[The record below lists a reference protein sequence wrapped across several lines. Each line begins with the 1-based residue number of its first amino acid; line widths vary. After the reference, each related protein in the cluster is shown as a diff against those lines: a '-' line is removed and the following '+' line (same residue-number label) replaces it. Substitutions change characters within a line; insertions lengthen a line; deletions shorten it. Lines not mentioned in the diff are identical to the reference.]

1 MTEELGKIERPRA
14 STFTGKRKLYVVPL
28 LYRWPEAPAEYNA
41 LFDRYWFEIGEQL
54 AHLEDRIGSIVKVY
68 HEGIDAP
75 GEAGIS
81 TLKQFETPS
90 SDITIA
96 RLDAGA
102 QLVPIEDQELMN
114 ESVDWERFVMLG
126 FTSQK
131 VARLASENLMAVA
144 KKRYEHIAAR
154 ITETLGEDEAG
165 VLFIR
170 EGHQLQFPA
179 GIEVFSVSPP
189 SLDDIHRYLRDVSE
203 RAHRAPRQEPPA
215 EDVKKDE
222 KPEPAKKPADTKKAP
237 ARPRAKKPA
246 TRKKKTTE

>member
-14 STFTGKRKLYVVPL
+14 SAFAGKRKLYVVPL

-54 AHLEDRIGSIVKVY
+54 AHLEDRIGAIAKVY

-81 TLKQFETPS
+81 ALKQFETPS
-90 SDITIA
+90 CDITIA
-96 RLDAGA
+96 RREAGA
-102 QLVPIEDQELMN
+102 ELVPVEDRELMN

-144 KKRYEHIAAR
+144 KKRHEHIASR
-154 ITETLGEDEAG
+154 IAETLGEDEAG
-165 VLFIR
+165 VLFFR

-179 GIEVFSVSPP
+179 TIEVFSVSPP

-203 RAHRAPRQEPPA
+203 RARRAPAQEPPS
-215 EDVKKDE
+215 EDVKQEE
-222 KPEPAKKPADTKKAP
+222 KPAPKKKPTAAKKTPAEPGAKKPAA
-237 ARPRAKKPA
+237 
-246 TRKKKTTE
+246 RKKKTGE